1 MISKKRERRWN
12 PYLTGALTGLLAIAS
27 AYATTRV
34 TGRTV
39 YLGAST
45 TIVRATAEIER
56 RILPGHAS
64 RNAYL
69 KAHPGVWDWQ
79 AGLVCGIAIGALI
92 AALSGRTFESEWVPE
107 RWRKRF
113 GPNVAKRAA
122 GGFLGG
128 AAALFGA
135 RLAGGCPS
143 GLGLSGA
150 MQLSVS
156 GLVGMIC
163 FFTGG
168 VFLIRLIG
176 KRRDAYE

>member
-1 MISKKRERRWN
+1 MIGKKRERRWN

-39 YLGAST
+39 YFGTST
-45 TIVRATAEIER
+45 TVVRAAAEIER
-56 RILPGHAS
+56 RIIPEHAA
-64 RNAYL
+64 RNDYL
-69 KAHPGVWDWQ
+69 KKHKGVWDWQ
-79 AGLVCGIAIGALI
+79 AGLVCGIALGALI
-92 AALSGRTFESEWVPE
+92 AALGGRTFESEWVPE

-128 AAALFGA
+128 AVALFGA

-143 GLGLSGA
+143 GLGLSGV

-156 GLVGMIC
+156 GLVGMAC
-163 FFTGG
+163 FFMGG
-168 VFLIRLIG
+168 AVLARSIG
-176 KRRDAYE
+176 KRGDVYE

>member
-1 MISKKRERRWN
+1 MCRGVLSLLPVQSGRGKGDGMISKKRERRWN

-69 KAHPGVWDWQ
+69 KV
-79 AGLVCGIAIGALI
+79 
-92 AALSGRTFESEWVPE
+92 
-107 RWRKRF
+107 
-113 GPNVAKRAA
+113 
-122 GGFLGG
+122 
-128 AAALFGA
+128 
-135 RLAGGCPS
+135 
-143 GLGLSGA
+143 
-150 MQLSVS
+150 
-156 GLVGMIC
+156 
-163 FFTGG
+163 
-168 VFLIRLIG
+168 
-176 KRRDAYE
+176 